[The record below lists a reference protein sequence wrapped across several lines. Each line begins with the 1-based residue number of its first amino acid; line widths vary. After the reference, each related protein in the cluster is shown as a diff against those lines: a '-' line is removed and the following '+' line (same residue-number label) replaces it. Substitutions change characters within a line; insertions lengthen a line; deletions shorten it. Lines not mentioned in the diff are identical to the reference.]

1 MRVCVS
7 VCVCVCVCV
16 CCIQS
21 LAVLPSTYFY
31 VNFGISHKKMLDGN
45 VKMRINSKH
54 VHKKLMCS
62 FEADSVLSN
71 KKICT

>member
-1 MRVCVS
+1 MC

-16 CCIQS
+16 YCIQS

-31 VNFGISHKKMLDGN
+31 VNFGISHKKKMLDEN

-54 VHKKLMCS
+54 VHKKCTCS
-62 FEADSVLSN
+62 FEADSVF
-71 KKICT
+71 IQ